1 MKLQNPKAKF
11 LHESS
16 AETTQATSVAN
27 LLTPV
32 ATMQVPESKVW
43 VLQSGLVLNGHFKNG
58 SDAFSDDVDKII
70 LAYKKPGDSIWKP
83 IEGAEQVM
91 GGFNNVTKANQQN
104 KENDDGRR
112 FQILSGHIAFNPKD
126 TIGILVESA
135 GVKSWTYSHFK
146 LPVTEM
152 DKR

>member
-1 MKLQNPKAKF
+1 MKLQNPKPKF
-11 LHESS
+11 IHESS
-16 AETTQATSVAN
+16 DETTQETSVAN

-32 ATMQVPESKVW
+32 ATMQVPEGRVW
-43 VLQSGLVLNGHFKNG
+43 VLQSGLVLNGHFKSAG
-58 SDAFSDDVDKII
+58 DSFGDDGDKIV

-91 GGFNNVTKANQQN
+91 GGFNNTTKELQQS

-135 GVKSWTYSHFK
+135 VVKSWTYSHFK

-152 DKR
+152 AKR